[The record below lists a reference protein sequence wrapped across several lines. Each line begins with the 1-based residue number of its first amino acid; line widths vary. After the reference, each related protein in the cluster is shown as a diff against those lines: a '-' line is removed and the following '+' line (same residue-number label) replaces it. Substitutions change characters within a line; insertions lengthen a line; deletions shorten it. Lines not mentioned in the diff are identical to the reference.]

1 MKKEEHNCLRRLR
14 ESKNL
19 SRVDAAAL
27 ISDICECEFSEQ
39 KIQRLEAKNEEDIH
53 PNDIML
59 MAEGYSSPKLKYY
72 YCNNVCP
79 LGVTMPQ
86 IEMDYDLPKAVINL
100 TLALD
105 GVREQ
110 QKRLM
115 EITADG
121 KVDQIENKDF
131 KKIQRMLQRL
141 SDMYQTV
148 LYRIE
153 EQEQQE

>member
-1 MKKEEHNCLRRLR
+1 
-14 ESKNL
+14 
-19 SRVDAAAL
+19 
-27 ISDICECEFSEQ
+27 
-39 KIQRLEAKNEEDIH
+39 
-53 PNDIML
+53 
-59 MAEGYSSPKLKYY
+59 
-72 YCNNVCP
+72 
-79 LGVTMPQ
+79 MPQ
-86 IEMDYDLPKAVINL
+86 VEMDYDLPKAVINL

-121 KVDQIENKDF
+121 KVDQIENKEF

-148 LYRIE
+148 LYRVE
-153 EQEQQE
+153 EQELQDIKE

>member
-1 MKKEEHNCLRRLR
+1 
-14 ESKNL
+14 
-19 SRVDAAAL
+19 
-27 ISDICECEFSEQ
+27 
-39 KIQRLEAKNEEDIH
+39 
-53 PNDIML
+53 
-59 MAEGYSSPKLKYY
+59 
-72 YCNNVCP
+72 
-79 LGVTMPQ
+79 MPQ
-86 IEMDYDLPKAVINL
+86 IEMDYDLPKAVIIL

-121 KVDQIENKDF
+121 KVDQIENKEF

-148 LYRIE
+148 LYRVE
-153 EQEQQE
+153 EQELQDIKE